1 MDGILLLLFGIS
13 IILSMI
19 FDFNIVYPL
28 IFGSFCFAVI
38 AKRRGFSRNEIF
50 KMMTKGTKT
59 ALIVISIFVFIGL
72 ITGAWRIAGTIPFF
86 VYWGTKLIAPSLFIL
101 CAFLIT
107 CFMALIL
114 GSSFGTAGTIG
125 VVMMILAR
133 SGGVSVPMTAG
144 AVLAGAF
151 WGDRCSP
158 ISSSANLVA
167 AITGTDLMKNIK
179 NMLRSAAVP
188 MMLTCI
194 FYGILSYFNPLT
206 ASQTAIADNISANYN
221 LNFIVFLP
229 AMIILILP
237 FFKCKIKVSMAISI
251 VLACGIALFMQG
263 ASVIDIIRS
272 LFIGYKPDFTGE
284 FADIIAGGG
293 LISMFKAAMIVLTA
307 STYSGVIEKIG
318 IFDALEKLIMKYM
331 AKLGKF
337 TTAAAVSVVM
347 SMISCNQTLAIMLTE
362 QVMRKPNIEMNI
374 DKYDTAL
381 DLEDSAVLLPTLI
394 PWNIASAVPLS
405 VMGAPTYSII
415 FGFYLYA
422 LPLWRVIREKMGK

>member
-1 MDGILLLLFGIS
+1 
-13 IILSMI
+13 
-19 FDFNIVYPL
+19 
-28 IFGSFCFAVI
+28 
-38 AKRRGFSRNEIF
+38 
-50 KMMTKGTKT
+50 
-59 ALIVISIFVFIGL
+59 
-72 ITGAWRIAGTIPFF
+72 
-86 VYWGTKLIAPSLFIL
+86 
-101 CAFLIT
+101 
-107 CFMALIL
+107 
-114 GSSFGTAGTIG
+114 G

-167 AITGTDLMKNIK
+167 AITGTDLMKNIR
-179 NMLRSAAVP
+179 NMMRSAAVP
-188 MMLTCI
+188 MVLTCI

-206 ASQTAIADNISANYN
+206 ASQTAIADNIAANYN

-272 LFIGYKPDFTGE
+272 LIIGYKPGFTGE

-362 QVMRKPNIEMNI
+362 QVMRKPNSEMKI

-405 VMGAPTYSII
+405 GMGAPTYSII

-422 LPLWRVIREKMGK
+422 LPLWRVVREKMGK

>member
-1 MDGILLLLFGIS
+1 MDAILLLLFGIS

-19 FDFNIVYPL
+19 FNFNIVYPL
-28 IFGSFCFAVI
+28 IFGSFCFAII
-38 AKRRGFSRNEIF
+38 AKRRGFEWGEIC

-59 ALIVISIFVFIGL
+59 AFIVIQIFIFIGL
-72 ITGAWRIAGTIPFF
+72 ITGAWRICGTIPFF

-167 AITGTDLMKNIK
+167 AITSTDLMKNIR
-179 NMLRSAAVP
+179 NMLRSSAVP
-188 MMLTCI
+188 MILTCI
-194 FYGILSYFNPLT
+194 FYGILSVFNPLT
-206 ASQTAIADNISANYN
+206 SSQSNIASEISANYN

-229 AMIILILP
+229 AVIILILP

-251 VLACGIALFMQG
+251 VLACGIAVFMQG
-263 ASVIDIIRS
+263 ASIIDVLGS
-272 LFIGYKPDFTGE
+272 LLLGYKPDFVGE

-307 STYSGVIEKIG
+307 STYSGIIEKIG
-318 IFDALEKLIMKYM
+318 IFDALEKLIMKNM
-331 AKLGKF
+331 ARLGKF
-337 TTAAAVSVVM
+337 TTAAVVSIVM

-362 QVMRKPNIEMNI
+362 QVMRKPNAEMKI

-381 DLEDSAVLLPTLI
+381 DLEDSAVVTATLI

-405 VMGAPTYSII
+405 VIGAPAYSVI

-422 LPLWRVIREKMGK
+422 LPLWRVMREAR

>member
-1 MDGILLLLFGIS
+1 
-13 IILSMI
+13 
-19 FDFNIVYPL
+19 
-28 IFGSFCFAVI
+28 
-38 AKRRGFSRNEIF
+38 
-50 KMMTKGTKT
+50 
-59 ALIVISIFVFIGL
+59 
-72 ITGAWRIAGTIPFF
+72 
-86 VYWGTKLIAPSLFIL
+86 
-101 CAFLIT
+101 
-107 CFMALIL
+107 
-114 GSSFGTAGTIG
+114 
-125 VVMMILAR
+125 
-133 SGGVSVPMTAG
+133 
-144 AVLAGAF
+144 
-151 WGDRCSP
+151 
-158 ISSSANLVA
+158 
-167 AITGTDLMKNIK
+167 
-179 NMLRSAAVP
+179 
-188 MMLTCI
+188 
-194 FYGILSYFNPLT
+194 
-206 ASQTAIADNISANYN
+206 
-221 LNFIVFLP
+221 
-229 AMIILILP
+229 
-237 FFKCKIKVSMAISI
+237 MAISI

-362 QVMRKPNIEMNI
+362 QVMRKPNSEMKI

-405 VMGAPTYSII
+405 VMGAPIYSIV

-422 LPLWRVIREKMGK
+422 LPLWRVVREKMGK